1 MTPTP
6 TSRGMELT
14 PDEREEFLQT
24 LTEAGRTAVQAH
36 EQAAHVRGLAFEML
50 ALLESIAAR
59 DHVME
64 REFGQSFAARVRRV
78 VKAAKGE

>member
-1 MTPTP
+1 MT
-6 TSRGMELT
+6 RVQEL
-14 PDEREEFLQT
+14 
-24 LTEAGRTAVQAH
+24 AG
-36 EQAAHVRGLAFEML
+36 EML

-78 VKAAKGE
+78 AKAARGE

>member
-1 MTPTP
+1 MT
-6 TSRGMELT
+6 RAQEEL
-14 PDEREEFLQT
+14 
-24 LTEAGRTAVQAH
+24 AG
-36 EQAAHVRGLAFEML
+36 EML